1 MMKTNLE
8 DVEMLKFNQ
17 THNYI
22 QFKELF
28 TSSGLEFNLD
38 ETGEKPEG
46 FILAYECKDSNG
58 ELIGAAAICKRAGYF
73 VLQDIAV
80 RDLERGKG
88 IGKALLHKCMNKM
101 EALGAEQIYLM
112 AKEPKFFERHGFEY
126 INANMASDIF
136 SCLSCK
142 QYGNTCLPKLMV
154 YSFKCN
160 KIPIQETYGDRFQN
174 CWGCGAKNK
183 DGLHLHTYPSED
195 GSECISQFLPDEKYS
210 GGVPANL
217 FGGLIATL
225 FDCHGTA
232 SAAWFNHRNQGLK
245 LDKDTVITRYITARL
260 EIDFKKP
267 VPMGKVITVRS
278 VPVEIGERKI
288 IVSMKM
294 EVAGEIK
301 AEARMVAVR
310 IKDDM

>member
-1 MMKTNLE
+1 MNTNLE
-8 DVEMLKFNQ
+8 DVEMLKFKQ

-22 QFKELF
+22 QFKDLF
-28 TSSGLEFNLD
+28 ISSGLEFNLD
-38 ETGEKPEG
+38 EIGEKPEG
-46 FILAYECKDSNG
+46 FIVAYECKNSNG
-58 ELIGAAAICKRAGYF
+58 EILGAAAICKRAGYF

-80 RDLERGKG
+80 SDLERGKG
-88 IGKALLHKCMNKM
+88 IGEELLHKCMSKM
-101 EALGAEQIYLM
+101 EALGAEQIYLT
-112 AKEPKFFERHGFEY
+112 AKEPKFFEQHGFEY
-126 INANMASDIF
+126 LDENLAPDIF
-136 SCLSCK
+136 SCLNCK

-160 KIPIQETYGDRFQN
+160 KIAIQETYGDRFQH

-195 GSECISQFLPDEKYS
+195 GSECVSQFLPDEKYS

-245 LDKDTVITRYITARL
+245 LEKDTIITRYITARL

-267 VPMGKVITVRS
+267 VPMGEVITVRS
-278 VPVEIGERKI
+278 VPDEIGERKI
-288 IVSMKM
+288 IVSMEM
-294 EVAGEIK
+294 EVDGEVK
-301 AEARMVAVR
+301 AKARMVAVR

>member
-1 MMKTNLE
+1 MNYEKI
-8 DVEMLKFNQ
+8 FNIKETQ
-17 THNYI
+17 NYL

-28 TSSGLEFNLD
+28 ISSGLEFNLD

-46 FILAYECKDSNG
+46 FIVAYECKNSNG
-58 ELIGAAAICKRAGYF
+58 ELVGAAAICKRAGYF

-80 RDLERGKG
+80 SDLERGKG
-88 IGKALLHKCMNKM
+88 IGEELLYKCMSKM
-101 EALGAEQIYLM
+101 EALGAEQIYLT
-112 AKEPKFFERHGFEY
+112 AKEPKFFERYGFKY
-126 INANMASDIF
+126 LDDNQIPDIF
-136 SCLSCK
+136 SCLNCK
-142 QYGNTCLPKLMV
+142 QYGSTCLPKFMV

-160 KIPIQETYGDRFQN
+160 KIAIQETYGDRFQH

-195 GSECISQFLPDEKYS
+195 GSECVSQFLPDEKYS

-232 SAAWFNHRNQGLK
+232 SAAWFNHRRQGLK
-245 LDKDTVITRYITARL
+245 LDKNTVITRYITARL

-267 VPMGKVITVRS
+267 VHMGKIITVRS
-278 VPVEIGERKI
+278 EPDEIGERKI
-288 IVSMKM
+288 IVSMEM
-294 EVAGEIK
+294 EVDGEVK
-301 AEARMVAVR
+301 AKARMVAVR

>member
-1 MMKTNLE
+1 M
-8 DVEMLKFNQ
+8 
-17 THNYI
+17 
-22 QFKELF
+22 
-28 TSSGLEFNLD
+28 S
-38 ETGEKPEG
+38 
-46 FILAYECKDSNG
+46 
-58 ELIGAAAICKRAGYF
+58 
-73 VLQDIAV
+73 
-80 RDLERGKG
+80 
-88 IGKALLHKCMNKM
+88 
-101 EALGAEQIYLM
+101 
-112 AKEPKFFERHGFEY
+112 
-126 INANMASDIF
+126 
-136 SCLSCK
+136 
-142 QYGNTCLPKLMV
+142 
-154 YSFKCN
+154 CN

-195 GSECISQFLPDEKYS
+195 GSECVSQFLPDKKYS

-310 IKDDM
+310 IKDSM